1 VLPRRN
7 AVQDLAAAVAE
18 IADGDL
24 AHEAIVSRVRQG
36 YADFFGGTL
45 WYRSLAR
52 WRESS
57 KPWKW

>member
-24 AHEAIVSRVRQG
+24 AHEA
-36 YADFFGGTL
+36 
-45 WYRSLAR
+45 
-52 WRESS
+52 
-57 KPWKW
+57 